1 MADMSIKPALFSA
14 FNALSMAPIKMAASM
29 PSGLQTT
36 LNNIMT
42 AGQAIGGGL
51 AGIFLVI
58 SGIKFMHGSRDS
70 VESSKLRL
78 ACVIVG
84 VIICAG
90 CSVLKTWLQ
99 GLMNF

>member
-1 MADMSIKPALFSA
+1 MGVKFTLLSA
-14 FNALSMAPIKMAASM
+14 FHALNIMPIRMAAAM
-29 PSGLQTT
+29 PQSLQTT
-36 LNNIMT
+36 LNNLMT

-78 ACVIVG
+78 VSVIVG
-84 VIICAG
+84 VVICAG
-90 CSVLKTWLQ
+90 CTVLKKWLSS
-99 GLMNF
+99 LMGF